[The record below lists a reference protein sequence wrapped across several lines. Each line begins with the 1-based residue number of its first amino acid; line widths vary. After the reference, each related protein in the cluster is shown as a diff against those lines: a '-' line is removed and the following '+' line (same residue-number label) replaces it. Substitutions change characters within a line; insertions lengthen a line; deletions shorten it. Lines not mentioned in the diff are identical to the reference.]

1 MLRGRPPA
9 ERPTLLS
16 EVTSFSGVT
25 GTRAKSRRALA
36 VAACVLT
43 SALSAPG
50 LLPALA
56 LVTIAAATVETAAA
70 GSSTY
75 RSHEAALQQG
85 LEAIK
90 AGRLEAALPALEH
103 AATGPG
109 RTGLLGRFYAARVFS
124 DNNHPG
130 TDHAKAYML
139 YQRIADELAD
149 IDPDDDQRA
158 PFVSKSL
165 MALASYLRN
174 GVEEIGLKPNI
185 QRASQYMHHAATVF
199 QDEDAQF
206 ELAKLFLQGDGV
218 APDPRRA
225 IHWFSVL
232 SQRGHAG
239 AQAFLADLYWRG
251 KLVPRDPR
259 RALAL
264 ITIAVENAPV
274 SERIWIEDIYQNIFC
289 ATSEGT
295 RNEASGVVADWR
307 HKYARSNE
315 DSTLALGLRV
325 MSPEPKRTCSDGRS
339 VGVVRARREP
349 EPDPRSVPMMTG
361 STLGAILGVSE
372 QVAPQR
378 GQ

>member
-1 MLRGRPPA
+1 MKG
-9 ERPTLLS
+9 
-16 EVTSFSGVT
+16 
-25 GTRAKSRRALA
+25 RRALA
-36 VAACVLT
+36 AAACVLT
-43 SALSAPG
+43 G
-50 LLPALA
+50 ALA
-56 LVTIAAATVETAAA
+56 APAATPLLAVAAVVSMSDGAAAA
-70 GSSTY
+70 GTSY

-90 AGRLEAALPALEH
+90 AGRPEAAIPALEH
-103 AATGPG
+103 AASAGG
-109 RTGLLGRFYAARVFS
+109 RTGVLGRFYAARVFS
-124 DNNHPG
+124 DNSHPA
-130 TDHAKAYML
+130 TDHAKAYIL

-149 IDPDDDQRA
+149 IDPDVDPRA
-158 PFVSKSL
+158 PFVAKSL

-174 GVEEIGLKPNI
+174 GVEEIGLKPNT
-185 QRASQYMHHAATVF
+185 QRAAQYMHHAATVF

-206 ELAKLFLQGDGV
+206 ELAKLFLHGDGV
-218 APDPRRA
+218 EADPRRA

-259 RALAL
+259 KALAL
-264 ITIAVENAPV
+264 ITLAVENAPE

-295 RNEASGVVADWR
+295 QTQAREVVADWR

-315 DSTLALGLRV
+315 ESTLVQGLGA
-325 MSPEPKRTCSDGRS
+325 MSPQPQRTCSDGRFA
-339 VGVVRARREP
+339 GVAQV
-349 EPDPRSVPMMTG
+349 PRTPAPPAPATVPMMTG
-361 STLGAILGVSE
+361 STLGAILGVNE
-372 QVAPQR
+372 QTPSQR

>member
-1 MLRGRPPA
+1 ML
-9 ERPTLLS
+9 
-16 EVTSFSGVT
+16 
-25 GTRAKSRRALA
+25 ALA
-36 VAACVLT
+36 SL
-43 SALSAPG
+43 
-50 LLPALA
+50 
-56 LVTIAAATVETAAA
+56 AATSGAVIAA
-70 GSSTY
+70 GSASY
-75 RSHEAALQQG
+75 RSHDAALQQG

-103 AATGPG
+103 AASGEG
-109 RTGLLGRFYAARVFS
+109 RTGVLGRFYAARVFS
-124 DNNHPG
+124 DNSHPG
-130 TDHAKAYML
+130 TDHAKAYIL

-149 IDPDDDQRA
+149 IDPDVDQRA
-158 PFVSKSL
+158 PFVAKSL

-174 GVEEIGLKPNI
+174 GVEEIGLKPNT
-185 QRASQYMHHAATVF
+185 QRAAQYMHHAATVF

-206 ELAKLFLQGDGV
+206 ELAKLFLHGDGV
-218 APDPRRA
+218 EADPRRA

-259 RALAL
+259 KALAL
-264 ITIAVENAPV
+264 ITIAVENAPA

-295 RNEASGVVADWR
+295 QTQAREVVADWR

-315 DSTLALGLRV
+315 DSTLVPGLGV
-325 MSPEPKRTCSDGRS
+325 MSPEPKRTCSDGRFA
-339 VGVVRARREP
+339 GVANVRRAPVEATP
-349 EPDPRSVPMMTG
+349 PSAPMRTG
-361 STLGAILGVSE
+361 STLGAILGVNE
-372 QVAPQR
+372 QAAPPR